1 MQKKHDRIQY
11 SLVIKILRKLERNY
25 FNMIKVIYRKPTAN
39 ILNGKRLETF
49 L

>member
-39 ILNGKRLETF
+39 IFNGKRLEDF